1 MNTMKK
7 KLQSNSGVSILFAL
21 LLFLVVSMV
30 SVTILSAAYSSVKR
44 THAVKLDTQNILAL
58 DSASL
63 LMKKN
68 MDNMTYTVPK
78 QKDGTFV
85 YTNAELN
92 VTDNP
97 FETELI
103 NISTEILNNNISV
116 NEKDAFS
123 VEATNLNTVSVKYSI
138 QVTEMSKTYIVIFAL
153 ETTDESK
160 TYVKFNV
167 EKTDNTS
174 ESKVSWSFFE
184 ISGKKN

>member
-44 THAVKLDTQNILAL
+44 THAVKVDTQDILAL

-63 LMKKN
+63 IMKKN
-68 MDNMTYTVPK
+68 MDNVTYTVPK
-78 QKDGTFV
+78 QKDGTLN
-85 YTNAELN
+85 YTRAKLS
-92 VTDNP
+92 VKDNP
-97 FETELI
+97 FETELT
-103 NISTEILNNNISV
+103 NISMEILNNNIST
-116 NEKDAFS
+116 NEKDAFD
-123 VEATNLNTVSVKYSI
+123 VEATYLNTVSTKYSI
-138 QVTEMSKTYIVIFAL
+138 QVTEVNTYIVIFAL
-153 ETTDESK
+153 ETTNESK

-167 EKTDNTS
+167 EKTESTS
-174 ESKVSWSFFE
+174 ECKVSWSFFK

>member
-44 THAVKLDTQNILAL
+44 THAVKVDTQDILAL

-63 LMKKN
+63 IMKKN
-68 MDNMTYTVPK
+68 MDNVTYTVPK
-78 QKDGTFV
+78 QKDETLN
-85 YTNAELN
+85 YTRAKLS
-92 VTDNP
+92 VKDNP
-97 FETELI
+97 FETELT
-103 NISTEILNNNISV
+103 NISTEILNNNISA
-116 NEKDAFS
+116 NEKDAFD
-123 VEATNLNTVSVKYSI
+123 VEATNLNTVSTKYSI
-138 QVTEMSKTYIVIFAL
+138 QVTEVNTYIVIFAL
-153 ETTDESK
+153 ETTNESK

-167 EKTDNTS
+167 EKTENTS
-174 ESKVSWSFFE
+174 ECKVSWSFFE

>member
-44 THAVKLDTQNILAL
+44 THAVKVDTQDILAL

-63 LMKKN
+63 IMKKN
-68 MDNMTYTVPK
+68 MDNVTYTVPK
-78 QKDGTFV
+78 QKDGTLN
-85 YTNAELN
+85 YTRAKLS
-92 VTDNP
+92 VKDNP
-97 FETELI
+97 FETELT
-103 NISTEILNNNISV
+103 NISVEILNNNISA
-116 NEKDAFS
+116 NEKDAFD
-123 VEATNLNTVSVKYSI
+123 VEATNLNTVSTKYSI
-138 QVTEMSKTYIVIFAL
+138 QVTEVNKTYIVIFAL
-153 ETTDESK
+153 ETTNESK

-167 EKTDNTS
+167 EKTESTS
-174 ESKVSWSFFE
+174 ECKVSWSFFE

>member
-44 THAVKLDTQNILAL
+44 THAVKVDTQDILAL

-63 LMKKN
+63 IMKKN
-68 MDNMTYTVPK
+68 MDNVTYTVPK
-78 QKDGTFV
+78 QKDGTLN
-85 YTNAELN
+85 YTRAKLS
-92 VTDNP
+92 VKDNP
-97 FETELI
+97 FETELT
-103 NISTEILNNNISV
+103 NISVEILNNNISA
-116 NEKDAFS
+116 NEKDAFDI
-123 VEATNLNTVSVKYSI
+123 EATNLNTVSTKYSI
-138 QVTEMSKTYIVIFAL
+138 QVTEVNKTYIVIFAL
-153 ETTDESK
+153 ETTNESK

-167 EKTDNTS
+167 EKTESTS
-174 ESKVSWSFFE
+174 ECKVSWSFFE